1 MAVYGYLGVSERAA
15 FLADYDGDRTAVTE
29 YARRRNLGEPEFPE
43 LTGGGAWRTVML
55 SAFLQERCQAGDT
68 VIAPE
73 VSRIAR
79 SMQQLHQVLVVCRA
93 RDVSLHIA
101 RQGLAAMPESG
112 KEQDARF
119 SERVAA
125 LYAEFE
131 REIVAA
137 ASKEALDARARK
149 RR

>member
-1 MAVYGYLGVSERAA
+1 
-15 FLADYDGDRTAVTE
+15 
-29 YARRRNLGEPEFPE
+29 
-43 LTGGGAWRTVML
+43 
-55 SAFLQERCQAGDT
+55 
-68 VIAPE
+68 
-73 VSRIAR
+73 
-79 SMQQLHQVLVVCRA
+79 MQQLHQVLVVCRT
-93 RDVSLHIA
+93 RDLSLHIA

-112 KEQDARF
+112 KEPDARF